1 MHFNHDDVRYS
12 SEADS
17 MKLPDLGLSAQQ
29 NCELYKLSLIGNL
42 SQVFCYSNEKWSS
55 KWSDEATIT
64 TAVSLFC
71 KILVL

>member
-42 SQVFCYSNEKWSS
+42 SQVFCYSS